1 MDGSPFPAVMSLPV
15 TNSLATFPA
24 SRRQRTWACA
34 VLALLGTFVVAVLPI
49 ARVKLASIP
58 PFLPTFTTFVTV
70 TDLLTAVL
78 LYRDAWNARSLS
90 LNLLASAYLYSG
102 LIVIPHVLTF
112 PGVYANSGLA
122 SPTSQSAVW
131 LWVSWHAGFP
141 LFALA
146 SAIVARREPVLG
158 ARAAGWVRIVIPL
171 ATLLVTAAVAAGILL
186 NANHLPV
193 LLIGSDY
200 HRIVSSGV
208 GPVLV
213 LLAALAMVAQVALPG
228 TRTVAPLWLCVAVGA
243 MLLDVALTLDG
254 GGRYS
259 AGWYL
264 SRCIAMLSSGVV
276 LVALLRETGRLV
288 ESVTQAE
295 RRLRTI
301 VDGVGDALLGLD
313 DDGRIIDANPAAVA
327 LFGVSEA
334 GLRSRWASEVVQTSP
349 VALEL
354 SVGEN
359 VVIARDVTERRRAEA
374 AAREAIASA
383 TEAAAVKS
391 RFLATMSHEIR
402 TPINAVVGMSELML
416 QTPLTDE
423 ARDYAH
429 TVRESA
435 EALLGVINE
444 ILDYSK
450 IEAGAT
456 ELERIAFSP
465 LAAVEAAADILAS
478 TARKKQIALA
488 THVAPDVP
496 RRAMGDPHRLRQILL
511 NLIGNAVKF
520 TAAGYVTVRAT
531 VERTDGERTS
541 FVRFAVSDT
550 GPGVAPDAAQRLF
563 EPFRQADAGTTRR
576 FGGTGLG
583 LSISKRLVELMGGE
597 IGFESTPGTG
607 ATFWFTVPLERLDET
622 GPNDEMRALRGARVL
637 VIDAEDATRGV
648 VEQYL
653 FSWGVFAI
661 AGASV
666 AQGIDLTAA
675 ALGRGQDLDAILLAE
690 QPGSDPRAA
699 LARLREATGTH
710 ARALLVASG
719 DQAGQAERA
728 VEAGFSGHVRKP
740 VKQSML
746 HDALAE
752 TLIGIPSRTAAAEPA
767 AATPLVSDLAILVAD
782 DNAVNRKLTLQQ
794 LKKLGYGAEAVEDGR
809 AAVEAVLGG
818 HYDLVLMDCEMPGL
832 DGFEA
837 TRVIRAAERR
847 GGGHIRIVAMT
858 ANALEGD
865 REACLAAGMDEYLA
879 KPVQLEA
886 LRAVVE
892 QRAHAGG

>member
-465 LAAVEAAADILAS
+465 LAAIEGAADILATS
-478 TARKKQIALA
+478 ARKKGLALA
-488 THVAPDVP
+488 THIAPDVP
-496 RRAMGDPHRLRQILL
+496 QGVFGDPHRLRQILL

-531 VERTDGERTS
+531 VDRADQHGAI
-541 FVRFAVSDT
+541 VRFAVSDT
-550 GPGVAPDAAQRLF
+550 GPGIEAESAGWLF